1 MLDYANNMLH
11 IYYARSTL
19 QIMKGQSLKQ
29 VFFFYMNVFLY
40 LKAVQVF
47 IDHFMKS

>member
-1 MLDYANNMLH
+1 MLDYANNTLH

-29 VFFFYMNVFLY
+29 GFFFLY
-40 LKAVQVF
+40 EYISVLESSTGL
-47 IDHFMKS
+47 H